1 MSSQPPGRDW
11 DYLDGDGMALI
22 SQNHCLLMPSGLRLK
37 LMEGYIWSLLRHGR
51 ARNAPIPKE
60 MDHFQLIPTANR
72 EVVQRAYK
80 QGVKKISL
88 NVGQYMETA
97 REWEESQRKIILE
110 HLGINILKALF
121 TKEEDRLR
129 IERAANVSA
138 QLVIK
143 LDTRRRGLSPEG
155 LVPLAREIAEES
167 EDDVVIE
174 TGKGQRIQRGDLVM
188 TKKVNVKAFAKTV
201 DHIDA
206 WHIMMEYFQDLKDSG
221 VLEE

>member
-1 MSSQPPGRDW
+1 
-11 DYLDGDGMALI
+11 
-22 SQNHCLLMPSGLRLK
+22 
-37 LMEGYIWSLLRHGR
+37 MEGYIWSLLRHGR
-51 ARNAPIPKE
+51 AKNAPIPKE

-72 EVVQRAYK
+72 EVVEQAYK

-97 REWEESQRKIILE
+97 REREESQSKTIRE
-110 HLGINILKALF
+110 RLGINILKALF
-121 TKEEDRLR
+121 TQEEDRLR

-188 TKKVNVKAFAKTV
+188 TKKANVKASAKTV

-206 WHIMMEYFQDLKDSG
+206 WDIMMEYFQDLEDSG